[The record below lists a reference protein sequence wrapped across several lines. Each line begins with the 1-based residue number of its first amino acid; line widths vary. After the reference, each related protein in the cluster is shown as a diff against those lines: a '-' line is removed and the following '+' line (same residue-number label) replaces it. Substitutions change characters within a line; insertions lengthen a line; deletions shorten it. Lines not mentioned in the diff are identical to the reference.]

1 MVKTMKLK
9 AFFIYLITKE
19 KKLPVLEELMP
30 GKTLKLSF
38 YYYDITFSNLLV
50 SWLLY
55 KIF

>member
-9 AFFIYLITKE
+9 AFFIYLITKK

-50 SWLLY
+50 S
-55 KIF
+55 